1 MAVDLATLV
10 ADKIRSGVLPLPPEL
25 PEKYFPGKGT
35 GQLCDVCEQSITAD
49 QLEYELD
56 VDGRTLRFHE
66 RCVDMWRQARG

>member
-49 QLEYELD
+49 QLEY
-56 VDGRTLRFHE
+56 GTRR
-66 RCVDMWRQARG
+66 